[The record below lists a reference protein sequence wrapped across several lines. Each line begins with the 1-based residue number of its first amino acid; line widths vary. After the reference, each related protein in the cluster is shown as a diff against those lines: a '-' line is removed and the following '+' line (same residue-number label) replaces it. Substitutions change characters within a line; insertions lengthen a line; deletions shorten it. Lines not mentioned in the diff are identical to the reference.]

1 VRLGC
6 STLTFGKTK
15 TEKDFVGV
23 LRSIS
28 DAGYT
33 GVQIEH
39 KLLPD
44 NLQHKPKVVKDL
56 VRSEGLETVAVAVTT
71 DPYDVHFTNEA
82 GSKIGTLCLFEGN
95 FQIARRKTRRL
106 LKLCATLGVNLA
118 VHPHVRSNVDTI
130 QSIEEILALS
140 PKNEGTLSLV
150 FDSAHFTALGWD
162 LVNFLKLFR
171 RKISISHI
179 KDLRK
184 LMMPSKVNYTRDF
197 ADIGDGVVDF
207 DSLIKAFKEVG
218 FDKWLVVEV
227 DHPPLRT
234 PSQSARRNYDRLS
247 GLVSNF

>member
-1 VRLGC
+1 MHLGC

-15 TEKDFVGV
+15 TEKDFVSV

-28 DAGYT
+28 QAGYA

-56 VRSEGLETVAVAVTT
+56 VRSEGLEIVAVAVTT
-71 DPYDVHFTNEA
+71 DLYDVRFSSEV
-82 GSKIGTLCLFEGN
+82 GSKIATLCLFEGN
-95 FQIARRKTRRL
+95 FQIAKKKTRRL
-106 LKLCATLGVNLA
+106 LRLCASLDVNLA

-130 QSIEEILALS
+130 QSVEEILDLS
-140 PKNEGTLSLV
+140 PKNDGTLSLV

-162 LVNFLKLFR
+162 LANFVKLFH
-171 RKISISHI
+171 RKISIAHI

-184 LMMPSKVNYTRDF
+184 LMMPSEVNYNRDF

-207 DSLIKAFKEVG
+207 DGLIKAFKGVG
-218 FDKWLVVEV
+218 FHKWLVVEV
-227 DHPPLRT
+227 DHPPSRT
-234 PSQSARRNYDRLS
+234 PSQSAQINYDRLS
-247 GLVSNF
+247 RLVSNF